1 VTGITKTTTRHES
14 IRKTIGSLSNDRF
27 HLRTYDDADEATEE
41 ASKKY
46 TNVVFCAPPSG
57 FDDYPGAVKDAMDNL
72 WAGPD
77 AGGTFVFTSSG
88 GIYGPGKGESVSE
101 TTPISPPSTPRSL
114 RLHEAERICSS
125 SPGTAVLRLA
135 GLYTLERGAHNYWL
149 TSEGEGA
156 KSVGPGD
163 SIINLLHYDDAAGA
177 CVAALAM
184 GSGGDGGVLGGG
196 GRVFLVSD
204 GNPITRRGICESA
217 LKSKLFSDSIMPVF
231 ESGVD
236 GEKTGKVYDGSWT
249 NEALKWKP
257 VYPSF
262 DEFMAGS

>member
-1 VTGITKTTTRHES
+1 MRWTIFGPVPMQVGPSSLLARVECEFFTTS
-14 IRKTIGSLSNDRF
+14 TIGRPRACSHRSYSRI
-27 HLRTYDDADEATEE
+27 HT
-41 ASKKY
+41 
-46 TNVVFCAPPSG
+46 PS
-57 FDDYPGAVKDAMDNL
+57 PKTHPNAHQK
-72 WAGPD
+72 
-77 AGGTFVFTSSG
+77 S
-88 GIYGPGKGESVSE
+88 YGPGKGESVSE